1 MHHRFIEREMGM
13 KIGERVIRV
22 ESCSSTN
29 DMAHEMA
36 IQGEEEGTVI
46 VAEEQTKGRG
56 TKGRKWYSPRGKG
69 IYISVILRPQ
79 KRNLSLLPLAMGLA
93 VRDAL
98 LESAGI
104 PVQLKWPNDLVCGGK
119 KLGGILCE
127 ASFRGNDVGYVVLGL
142 GLNLAHARDEFPEE
156 FRNRATS
163 LQLEAD
169 KEIDRGELLQNLWRV
184 LGEWYSLFLQ
194 EKEAQII
201 KIFEESSAFS
211 VGEEIIVQTEKE
223 KISGKYMG
231 IDLRG
236 RLILHAAEGERSF
249 VAAEVVDIKK

>member
-1 MHHRFIEREMGM
+1 MHLRFIERGMGM

-29 DMAHEMA
+29 DIAHEMA
-36 IQGEEEGTVI
+36 IQGEEEGTII
-46 VAEEQTKGRG
+46 VAEEQMKGRG
-56 TKGRKWYSPRGKG
+56 TKGRRWYSPLGKG
-69 IYISVILRPQ
+69 IYLSVILRPR

-104 PVQLKWPNDLVCGGK
+104 PVRLKWPNDLVFADK

-127 ASFRGNDVGYVVLGL
+127 ASFRGNDVGHVVLGI
-142 GLNLAHARDEFPEE
+142 GLNLAHARDEFPKE

-163 LQLEAD
+163 LQLEVD
-169 KEIDRGELLQNLWRV
+169 KEIDKEELLQNLWRV
-184 LGEWYSLFLQ
+184 LDDWYSLFLQ
-194 EKEAQII
+194 EKEAQVV
-201 KIFEESSAFS
+201 KIFEESSVFS
-211 VGEEIIVQTEKE
+211 VGEEIMVQTEKE
-223 KISGKYMG
+223 KISGRYMG

-236 RLILHAAEGERSF
+236 RLLLRVEKGERSF
-249 VAAEVVDIKK
+249 LAAEVIEIRK